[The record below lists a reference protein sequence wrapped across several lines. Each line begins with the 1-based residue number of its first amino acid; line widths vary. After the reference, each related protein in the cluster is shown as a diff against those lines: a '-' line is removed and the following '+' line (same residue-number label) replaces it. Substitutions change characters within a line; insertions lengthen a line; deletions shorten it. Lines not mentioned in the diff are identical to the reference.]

1 MKFLN
6 FEHQQQFNTLREE
19 LPEVYMND
27 IERKSLIYLMAGNKE
42 LEAKMKPY
50 IDWVEG
56 FSYEDMFKQEDFSS
70 GLKVLA
76 NLAVVLYNHGV
87 KLNFSDV
94 FTYLDKDNLELA
106 LSAARYRY
114 GVDKKDIYE
123 IEDGNSY
130 LK

>member
-6 FEHQQQFNTLREE
+6 FEHQQRFNTLREE
-19 LPEVYMND
+19 LPEGYMND

-42 LEAKMKPY
+42 LEA
-50 IDWVEG
+50 WFEG

-70 GLKVLA
+70 ELKVLA
-76 NLAVVLYNHGV
+76 NLAVVLYNHG
-87 KLNFSDV
+87 LNLDFSDV
-94 FTYLDKDNLELA
+94 FTMLDKDNLELA
-106 LSAARYRY
+106 LCAARYRY